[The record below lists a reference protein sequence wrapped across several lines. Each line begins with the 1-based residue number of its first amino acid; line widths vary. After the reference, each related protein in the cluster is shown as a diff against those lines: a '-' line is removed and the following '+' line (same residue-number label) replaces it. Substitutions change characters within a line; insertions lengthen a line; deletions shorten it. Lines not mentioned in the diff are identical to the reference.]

1 MRKCRVCNLDAEV
14 VINAKNGRFYHRC
27 TNCDYIFLDEEFYL
41 DAEDEKKHYD
51 NHHNTL
57 ESVGYVKMF
66 EKLID
71 EFVNPLKPIKNALD
85 FGCGEGGVLATLLQR
100 DGIECDK
107 YDLYYFNDESYKSKK
122 YDLILSTEVFEHL
135 LNPLEILEELLLHL
149 NKDGYLLFMT
159 SFHPQDDEAFLKWYY
174 IQDTTHIGFFS
185 VKTFE
190 YLSHKFSLKMI
201 KNNKKNILLCKYL

>member
-135 LNPLEILEELLLHL
+135 SNPMDILEELLSNLK
-149 NKDGYLLFMT
+149 KDGYLLLMT
-159 SFHPQDDEAFLKWYY
+159 SFHPKDDEAFLKWYY
-174 IQDTTHIGFFS
+174 IQDSTHIGFYS
-185 VKTFE
+185 MQTFN
-190 YLSHKFSLKMI
+190 YIAKKFGLRVVNHNE
-201 KNNKKNILLCKYL
+201 KNVIIFQK

>member
-27 TNCDYIFLDEEFYL
+27 TECDYIFLDEEFCL
-41 DAEDEKKHYD
+41 DAECEKKHYD

-100 DGIECDK
+100 DGTECDK

-135 LNPLEILEELLLHL
+135 SNPMDILEGLLSNLK
-149 NKDGYLLFMT
+149 KDGYLLLMT
-159 SFHPQDDEAFLKWYY
+159 SFHSQDDETFLKWYY
-174 IQDTTHIGFFS
+174 IQDTTHIGFYS
-185 VKTFE
+185 MQTFN
-190 YLSHKFSLKMI
+190 YIAKKFGLRVVNHNE
-201 KNNKKNILLCKYL
+201 KNVIIFQK